1 MEYDYMY
8 ARIFALGF
16 IYLLYYMNSET
27 ESPIRPFDKDYNV
40 EEFDDVFELEDKE
53 SGVTYLLYKTNNQ
66 YSKKAKLSIEGKVQQ
81 E

>member
-1 MEYDYMY
+1 MY

-16 IYLLYYMNSET
+16 IYLLYYMNSEA
-27 ESPIRPFDKDYNV
+27 EAPIRPFDKDYNV

-53 SGVTYLLYKTNNQ
+53 TGITYLLYKTNNQ
-66 YSKKAKLSIEGKVQQ
+66 CSKKAKLSIEGKVQQ